1 MSEPV
6 IALIGLR
13 GSGKSSVGHELAEA
27 LEVPFY
33 DLDESLVG
41 FHVAGDPATRSFT
54 SAGAILSE
62 LGEEGFR
69 DLEARVLREVLAIPG
84 PKVLATGGG
93 VVERSENRELLAE
106 RCTCV
111 WLDGPLEILLAR
123 IEADSTL
130 RPPLTD
136 LDPAAELAALAR
148 RRAPLYAEV
157 ATLKL
162 DTSSS
167 GIKTIVCVILDRLR
181 R

>member
-13 GSGKSSVGHELAEA
+13 GSGKSSVGHELAEE
-27 LEVPFY
+27 LGVPFL
-33 DLDESLVG
+33 DLDETLVG
-41 FHVAGDPATRSFT
+41 FHAAEDPAAALS

-69 DLEARVLREVLAIPG
+69 DLEARVLREVLATPG

-93 VVERSENRELLAE
+93 VVEWSENRELLTE

-111 WLDGPLEILLAR
+111 WLDGALEVLLAR
-123 IEADSTL
+123 IEADPTW

-157 ATLKL
+157 AALKL
-162 DTSSS
+162 DTSGS
-167 GIKTIVCVILDRLR
+167 GIKSVVSVILDRLR
-181 R
+181 C